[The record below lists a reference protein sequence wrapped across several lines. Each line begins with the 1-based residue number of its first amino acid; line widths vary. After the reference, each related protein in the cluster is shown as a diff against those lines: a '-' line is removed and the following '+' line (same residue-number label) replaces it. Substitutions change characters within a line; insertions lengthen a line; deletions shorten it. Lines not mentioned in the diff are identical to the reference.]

1 MTHRHIAGGGA
12 IDVTDEGS
20 LADRDDAE
28 QLFERGH
35 GAGTGI
41 GLSLARSISEATDA
55 RLTLT
60 NRVPTTFTLIGRSVG
75 RSVDTGHQN
84 QGLRSSPTLTGPTI

>member
-12 IDVTDEGS
+12 IVVTDEGS

-60 NRVPTTFTLIGRSVG
+60 NRVPTTFTLIGRSV
-75 RSVDTGHQN
+75 DTGHQN

>member
-1 MTHRHIAGGGA
+1 M
-12 IDVTDEGS
+12 TDEGS
-20 LADRDDAE
+20 LSDRDDAG

-60 NRVPTTFTLIGRSVG
+60 NRVPTTFALIGRSV
-75 RSVDTGHQN
+75 DTEA
-84 QGLRSSPTLTGPTI
+84 LRSSPTLAGPTI